1 MKHSL
6 PLFLPPC
13 VLRLKGAKG
22 VVKLL
27 SLSGAAVRG
36 KGAKRR
42 TFSRLSLFTV
52 AQQQHRGRGR
62 QQQGIRLLTYMEQQ
76 NLLRIFKNKF

>member
-27 SLSGAAVRG
+27 PLSGAAIRG
-36 KGAKRR
+36 KRAKRR
-42 TFSRLSLFTV
+42 EFSRPSLPAV